1 MTQEDTM
8 IITSDAIVSNSEMI
22 KNYKGCRDMAEKLG
36 KLFVLKHN
44 SLDAVLLSI
53 KEYERISALLEYVEN
68 LDTEAIQELVEA
80 LPVTSTKIRNSRETF

>member
-1 MTQEDTM
+1 M

>member
-1 MTQEDTM
+1 M

-68 LDTEAIQELVEA
+68 LDAEAIQELVEA
-80 LPVTSTKIRNSRETF
+80 LPVMSTRINP